1 LLKLTV
7 PGPLDLLHAP
17 VPVPGVFPPSE
28 PETSPPQMFCVP
40 PTVAVVGG
48 ALTVTLA
55 VVEVAAEHTPLVMAA
70 R

>member
-1 LLKLTV
+1 
-7 PGPLDLLHAP
+7 
-17 VPVPGVFPPSE
+17 
-28 PETSPPQMFCVP
+28 MFCVP